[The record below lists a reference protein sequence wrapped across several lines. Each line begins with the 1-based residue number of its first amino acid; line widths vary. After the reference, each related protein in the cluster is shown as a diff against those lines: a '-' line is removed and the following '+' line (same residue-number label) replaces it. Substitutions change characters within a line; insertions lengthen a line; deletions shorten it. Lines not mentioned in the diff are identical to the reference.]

1 MNGNCNH
8 QRATVASL
16 IKRIPKEQTAML
28 SKKKLTLVM
37 LVFALVITGTAW
49 AGNKKI
55 MSTRAARVL
64 AERAIIESVY
74 GLKIRSS
81 EEVIDMIAASFVGKT
96 ESKTAA
102 DIQGIKID
110 EVVYDAEKDIAQ
122 ATASISLEEITNID
136 GQVLSLKG
144 KTFKRVGFATSTPA
158 NAGPIKALRA
168 AELDGY
174 KNLVKTVVGF
184 TLESQTTVENY
195 MLSSDVVKVKVM
207 ATTYL
212 ADLVDYGW
220 DDEGNAFV
228 KFKVNV
234 KDIEEL
240 LGAKIPGASDFVEV
254 EGHGAAIDDFSAAKK
269 QVSTDASNPPT
280 PNKQL

>member
-1 MNGNCNH
+1 
-8 QRATVASL
+8 
-16 IKRIPKEQTAML
+16 ML
-28 SKKKLTLVM
+28 SKNSILAGLLILIMTS
-37 LVFALVITGTAW
+37 TGAAW

-64 AERAIIESVY
+64 AERAIVESVY

-96 ESKTAA
+96 ESKTSAEM
-102 DIQGIKID
+102 QGIKID
-110 EVVYDAEKDIAQ
+110 EVIYDEEKDIAQ
-122 ATASISLEEITNID
+122 ATASISLNEITNID
-136 GQVLSLKG
+136 GQTLNLNG
-144 KTFKRVGFATSTPA
+144 KTFKRVAFATSTPA

-174 KNLVKTVVGF
+174 KNLVKSVVGF

-195 MLSSDVVKVKVM
+195 MLTSDVVKVKVM

-212 ADLVDYGW
+212 ADLKDYGW
-220 DDEGNAFV
+220 DQEGNAYV
-228 KFKVNV
+228 KFRVNV

-240 LGAKIPGASDFVEV
+240 LGAKIPGAAEYVEV
-254 EGHGAAIDDFSAAKK
+254 EGHGAATDDFSEAKK
-269 QVSTDASNPPT
+269 QVSADGKANQPA
-280 PNKQL
+280 NKSM

>member
-1 MNGNCNH
+1 
-8 QRATVASL
+8 
-16 IKRIPKEQTAML
+16 ML
-28 SKKKLTLVM
+28 TKNKIVLVTLV
-37 LVFALVITGTAW
+37 LSLFVACAAW

-64 AERAIIESVY
+64 AERAIVESVY
-74 GLKIRSS
+74 GLKIRST
-81 EEVIDMIAASFVGKT
+81 EEVIDMVAASFVGKT

-122 ATASISLEEITNID
+122 ATASISLDEITNID
-136 GQVLSLKG
+136 GQVLNLKG
-144 KTFKRVGFATSTPA
+144 KTFKRVAFATSTPA

-195 MLSSDVVKVKVM
+195 MLTSDAVKVKVM

-220 DDEGNAFV
+220 DQESNAFV
-228 KFKVNV
+228 KFRVNV

-240 LGAKIPGASDFVEV
+240 IGAKIPGATEYVEV
-254 EGHGAAIDDFSAAKK
+254 EGHGAAVDDFSDAHK
-269 QVSTDASNPPT
+269 QVATEDGKEVSPPQ
-280 PNKQL
+280 KQM

>member
-1 MNGNCNH
+1 
-8 QRATVASL
+8 
-16 IKRIPKEQTAML
+16 ML
-28 SKKKLTLVM
+28 SKNRLFPVVLI
-37 LVFALVITGTAW
+37 FALVVAGTAW

-64 AERAIIESVY
+64 AERAIVESVY

-96 ESKTAA
+96 ESKTSA

-122 ATASISLEEITNID
+122 ATASISLDEITNID

-220 DDEGNAFV
+220 DGEGNAFV

-240 LGAKIPGASDFVEV
+240 LGAKIPGATDFVEV
-254 EGHGAAIDDFSAAKK
+254 EGHGAAIDDFSEAKK
-269 QVSTDASNPPT
+269 QVATDEAKAPAPS
-280 PNKQL
+280 KQM

>member
-1 MNGNCNH
+1 MLTKKTIVLGTL
-8 QRATVASL
+8 ALSL
-16 IKRIPKEQTAML
+16 FVTCA
-28 SKKKLTLVM
+28 
-37 LVFALVITGTAW
+37 AW

-64 AERAIIESVY
+64 AERAIVESVY
-74 GLKIRSS
+74 GLKIRST
-81 EEVIDMIAASFVGKT
+81 EEVIDMVAASFVGKT
-96 ESKTAA
+96 ESKTSA

-122 ATASISLEEITNID
+122 ATATINLDQITNID
-136 GQVLSLKG
+136 GQVLNLQG
-144 KTFKRVGFATSTPA
+144 KTFKRVAFATSTPA

-195 MLSSDVVKVKVM
+195 MLTSDSVKVKVM

-220 DDEGNAFV
+220 DEESNAFV
-228 KFKVNV
+228 KFRVNI
-234 KDIEEL
+234 KDIEDL
-240 LGAKIPGASDFVEV
+240 VGAKIPGAGEYVEV
-254 EGHGAAIDDFSAAKK
+254 EGHGAAFDDFSEAKK
-269 QVSTDASNPPT
+269 KVASDDPKEMEPPK
-280 PNKQL
+280 KQM

>member
-1 MNGNCNH
+1 
-8 QRATVASL
+8 
-16 IKRIPKEQTAML
+16 ML
-28 SKKKLTLVM
+28 SKNRLFPVV
-37 LVFALVITGTAW
+37 LVFALVVAGTAW

-64 AERAIIESVY
+64 AERAIVESVY

-102 DIQGIKID
+102 DIQGIKIE

-122 ATASISLEEITNID
+122 ATASISLDEITNID

-195 MLSSDVVKVKVM
+195 MLTSDVVKVKVM

-212 ADLVDYGW
+212 ADLMDYGW
-220 DDEGNAFV
+220 DGEGNAFV

-240 LGAKIPGASDFVEV
+240 LGAKIPGATDFVEV
-254 EGHGAAIDDFSAAKK
+254 EGHGAAIDDFSEAKK
-269 QVSTDASNPPT
+269 QVATDDAKAPVPS
-280 PNKQL
+280 KKM

>member
-1 MNGNCNH
+1 
-8 QRATVASL
+8 
-16 IKRIPKEQTAML
+16 ML
-28 SKKKLTLVM
+28 SKKRIILVM
-37 LVFALVITGTAW
+37 LVLALVTTGSAW

-64 AERAIIESVY
+64 AERAIVESVY

-81 EEVIDMIAASFVGKT
+81 EEVVDMIAASFTGKT
-96 ESKTAA
+96 ESKTSA

-122 ATASISLEEITNID
+122 ATASISLDEITNID

-144 KTFKRVGFATSTPA
+144 KTFKRVGFSTSTPA

-220 DDEGNAFV
+220 DEEGNAFV
-228 KFKVNV
+228 KFKINV

-240 LGAKIPGASDFVEV
+240 LGAKIPGASEFVEV
-254 EGHGAAIDDFSAAKK
+254 EGHGAAVDDFSAAHK
-269 QVSTDASNPPT
+269 QVSTDDSKTAPAPK
-280 PNKQL
+280 KQL

>member
-1 MNGNCNH
+1 
-8 QRATVASL
+8 
-16 IKRIPKEQTAML
+16 ML

-81 EEVIDMIAASFVGKT
+81 EEVIDMIAASFVGRT

-122 ATASISLEEITNID
+122 ATASISLDEITNID

-220 DDEGNAFV
+220 DDEGNAYV

-240 LGAKIPGASDFVEV
+240 LGAKIPGATDFVEV

-269 QVSTDASNPPT
+269 QVSTDTSTPPT

>member
-1 MNGNCNH
+1 MLTKNKIVLVTL
-8 QRATVASL
+8 ALSL
-16 IKRIPKEQTAML
+16 
-28 SKKKLTLVM
+28 LVTC
-37 LVFALVITGTAW
+37 VAW

-64 AERAIIESVY
+64 AERAIVESVY
-74 GLKIRSS
+74 GLKIRST
-81 EEVIDMIAASFVGKT
+81 EEVVDMVAASFVGKT
-96 ESKTAA
+96 ESKTSA

-122 ATASISLEEITNID
+122 ATATINLDEITNID
-136 GQVLSLKG
+136 GQVLNLQG
-144 KTFKRVGFATSTPA
+144 KTFKRVAFATSTPA
-158 NAGPIKALRA
+158 NAGPIRALRA

-195 MLSSDVVKVKVM
+195 MLTSDSVKVKVM

-220 DDEGNAFV
+220 DEESNAFV
-228 KFKVNV
+228 KFRVNV
-234 KDIEEL
+234 KDIEDL
-240 LGAKIPGASDFVEV
+240 VGAKIPGAGEFVEV
-254 EGHGAAIDDFSAAKK
+254 EGHGAATDDFTEAQK
-269 QVSTDASNPPT
+269 QVVVEGGQQADPP
-280 PNKQL
+280 KQM

>member
-1 MNGNCNH
+1 M
-8 QRATVASL
+8 V
-16 IKRIPKEQTAML
+16 
-28 SKKKLTLVM
+28 SKKKIIPAMMVM
-37 LVFALVITGTAW
+37 ALLATTVAW
-49 AGNKKI
+49 GGNKKI

-64 AERAIIESVY
+64 AERAIVESVY

-81 EEVIDMIAASFVGKT
+81 EEVVDMIAASFTGKT

-110 EVVYDAEKDIAQ
+110 EVAYDVEKDIAQ
-122 ATASISLEEITNID
+122 ATASISLDQITNID
-136 GQVLSLKG
+136 GQTLNLKG
-144 KTFKRVGFATSTPA
+144 KTFKRVAFSTSTPA

-220 DDEGNAFV
+220 DQEGNAFV
-228 KFKVNV
+228 KFRVNV
-234 KDIEEL
+234 KDIEDL
-240 LGAKIPGASDFVEV
+240 IGAKIAGAGEFVEA
-254 EGHGAAIDDFSAAKK
+254 EGHGAAVDDFSDARKQVATDDGKPAEAPKK
-269 QVSTDASNPPT
+269 QM
-280 PNKQL
+280 

>member
-1 MNGNCNH
+1 
-8 QRATVASL
+8 
-16 IKRIPKEQTAML
+16 ML
-28 SKKKLTLVM
+28 SKNRIVLVTLVIAAV
-37 LVFALVITGTAW
+37 LTGTAW

-64 AERAIIESVY
+64 AERAIVESVY
-74 GLKIRSS
+74 GLKIRST
-81 EEVIDMIAASFVGKT
+81 EEVVDMIAASFTGKT
-96 ESKTAA
+96 ESKTSA

-122 ATASISLEEITNID
+122 ATASITLDEITNID

-144 KTFKRVGFATSTPA
+144 KTFKRVGFSTSTPA

-220 DDEGNAFV
+220 DGEGNAFV

-240 LGAKIPGASDFVEV
+240 LGAKIPGASDFIEV
-254 EGHGAAIDDFSAAKK
+254 EGHGAAVDDFSAAHK
-269 QVSTDASNPPT
+269 QVSADDSKPAAAPK
-280 PNKQL
+280 KQL

>member
-1 MNGNCNH
+1 
-8 QRATVASL
+8 
-16 IKRIPKEQTAML
+16 ML
-28 SKKKLTLVM
+28 SKNKAFVVLLIAVM
-37 LVFALVITGTAW
+37 GSVGVAW

-64 AERAIIESVY
+64 AERAIVESVY

-81 EEVIDMIAASFVGKT
+81 EEVVDMIAASFVGKT
-96 ESKTAA
+96 ESKTSA

-122 ATASISLEEITNID
+122 ASASITLDEITNID

-144 KTFKRVGFATSTPA
+144 KTFKRVAFATSTPA

-220 DDEGNAFV
+220 DEEGNAFV
-228 KFKVNV
+228 KFRVNV

-240 LGAKIPGASDFVEV
+240 LGATIPGAGDYVEV
-254 EGHGAAIDDFSAAKK
+254 EGHGASVDDFSEAKK
-269 QVSTDASNPPT
+269 QVAAEAPQASGE
-280 PNKQL
+280 PNKQM

>member
-1 MNGNCNH
+1 
-8 QRATVASL
+8 
-16 IKRIPKEQTAML
+16 ML
-28 SKKKLTLVM
+28 SKNRLFSGVLA
-37 LVFALVITGTAW
+37 FALVVTGTVVW

-64 AERAIIESVY
+64 AERAIVESVY

-122 ATASISLEEITNID
+122 ATASISLDEITNID

-220 DDEGNAFV
+220 DGEGNAFV
-228 KFKVNV
+228 KFQVNV

-240 LGAKIPGASDFVEV
+240 LGAKIPGATDLVEV
-254 EGHGAAIDDFSAAKK
+254 EGHGAAIDDFSEAKK
-269 QVSTDASNPPT
+269 QVATDGVQAPASSN
-280 PNKQL
+280 QM

>member
-1 MNGNCNH
+1 MVM
-8 QRATVASL
+8 ALLVTAVAW
-16 IKRIPKEQTAML
+16 
-28 SKKKLTLVM
+28 
-37 LVFALVITGTAW
+37 G
-49 AGNKKI
+49 GNKKI

-64 AERAIIESVY
+64 AERAIVESVY

-81 EEVIDMIAASFVGKT
+81 EEVIDMIAASFTGKT

-110 EVVYDAEKDIAQ
+110 EVAYDAEKDIAQ
-122 ATASISLEEITNID
+122 ATASISLDQITNID
-136 GQVLSLKG
+136 GQILNLKG
-144 KTFKRVGFATSTPA
+144 KTFKRVAFSTSTPA

-220 DDEGNAFV
+220 DQEGNAFV
-228 KFKVNV
+228 KFRVNV
-234 KDIEEL
+234 KDIEDL
-240 LGAKIPGASDFVEV
+240 IGAKIPGAGEFVEA
-254 EGHGAAIDDFSAAKK
+254 EGHGAAVDDFSDAHKQVATDDGKPAAAPKK
-269 QVSTDASNPPT
+269 QM
-280 PNKQL
+280 

>member
-1 MNGNCNH
+1 LVKNLGGCKN
-8 QRATVASL
+8 VADE
-16 IKRIPKEQTAML
+16 RENKEETTMVSQKQIVTGL
-28 SKKKLTLVM
+28 LVLVM
-37 LVFALVITGTAW
+37 ISGGTVW

-64 AERAIIESVY
+64 AERAIVESVY
-74 GLKIRSS
+74 GLKIRST
-81 EEVIDMIAASFVGKT
+81 EEVVDMIATSFVGKT
-96 ESKTAA
+96 ESKTSAEM
-102 DIQGIKID
+102 QGIEIN

-122 ATASISLEEITNID
+122 ATASISLNEITNID
-136 GQVLSLKG
+136 GQTPNLKG

-184 TLESQTTVENY
+184 TLDSQTTVENY
-195 MLSSDVVKVKVM
+195 MLTSDVVKVKVM

-212 ADLVDYGW
+212 ADLTDYGW
-220 DDEGNAFV
+220 DQEGNSFV

-240 LGAKIPGASDFVEV
+240 LGAKIPGAADFIEV
-254 EGHGAAIDDFSAAKK
+254 EGHGAATDDFTEAKNQVAAGGK
-269 QVSTDASNPPT
+269 TN
-280 PNKQL
+280 

>member
-1 MNGNCNH
+1 
-8 QRATVASL
+8 
-16 IKRIPKEQTAML
+16 
-28 SKKKLTLVM
+28 
-37 LVFALVITGTAW
+37 
-49 AGNKKI
+49 

-64 AERAIIESVY
+64 AERAIVESVY
-74 GLKIRSS
+74 GLKIRST
-81 EEVIDMIAASFVGKT
+81 EEVIDMVAASFVGKT
-96 ESKTAA
+96 ESKTSA

-122 ATASISLEEITNID
+122 ATATINLDEITNID
-136 GQVLSLKG
+136 GQVLNLQG
-144 KTFKRVGFATSTPA
+144 KTFKRVAFATSTPA

-195 MLSSDVVKVKVM
+195 MLTSDSVKVKVM

-220 DDEGNAFV
+220 DEESNAFV
-228 KFKVNV
+228 KFRVNV
-234 KDIEEL
+234 KDIEDL
-240 LGAKIPGASDFVEV
+240 VGAKIPGAGEYVEV
-254 EGHGAAIDDFSAAKK
+254 EGHGAAIDDFTEAKK
-269 QVSTDASNPPT
+269 QVAVEGGQPADPP
-280 PNKQL
+280 KQM

>member
-1 MNGNCNH
+1 
-8 QRATVASL
+8 
-16 IKRIPKEQTAML
+16 ML
-28 SKKKLTLVM
+28 SKNKIILAILVV
-37 LVFALVITGTAW
+37 VFTVTGTAW

-64 AERAIIESVY
+64 AERAIVESVY

-110 EVVYDAEKDIAQ
+110 EVIYDAEKDIAQ
-122 ATASISLEEITNID
+122 ATASISLDEITNID

-220 DDEGNAFV
+220 DQEGNAYV

-240 LGAKIPGASDFVEV
+240 LGAKIPGATDFVEV
-254 EGHGAAIDDFSAAKK
+254 EGHGAAIDDFSTAQKK
-269 QVSTDASNPPT
+269 VTNDEGGAPA

>member
-1 MNGNCNH
+1 
-8 QRATVASL
+8 
-16 IKRIPKEQTAML
+16 ML
-28 SKKKLTLVM
+28 SKNRIVPVM
-37 LVFALVITGTAW
+37 LVLAVVISGTAW

-64 AERAIIESVY
+64 AERAIVESVY

-81 EEVIDMIAASFVGKT
+81 EEVVDMIAASFTGKT

-122 ATASISLEEITNID
+122 ATASISLDEITNID

-144 KTFKRVGFATSTPA
+144 KVFKRVGFATSTPA

-195 MLSSDVVKVKVM
+195 LLTSDVVKVKVM

-212 ADLVDYGW
+212 ADLTDYGW
-220 DDEGNAFV
+220 DGEGNAYV

-234 KDIEEL
+234 KDIEDL
-240 LGAKIPGASDFVEV
+240 IGAKIPGAGDFVEV
-254 EGHGAAIDDFSAAKK
+254 EGHGASVDDFSAAHKT
-269 QVSTDASNPPT
+269 VSTEDSAAPAA
-280 PNKQL
+280 NKQL

>member
-1 MNGNCNH
+1 
-8 QRATVASL
+8 
-16 IKRIPKEQTAML
+16 ML
-28 SKKKLTLVM
+28 SKNRAFVVLLVAI
-37 LVFALVITGTAW
+37 VGSVTVAW

-64 AERAIIESVY
+64 AERAIVESVY

-81 EEVIDMIAASFVGKT
+81 EEVVDMIAASFVGKT
-96 ESKTAA
+96 ESKTSA

-122 ATASISLEEITNID
+122 ATASISLDEITNID

-144 KTFKRVGFATSTPA
+144 KTFKRVAFATSTPA

-195 MLSSDVVKVKVM
+195 LLTSDVVKVKVM

-220 DDEGNAFV
+220 DEEGNAYV
-228 KFKVNV
+228 KFRVNV

-240 LGAKIPGASDFVEV
+240 LGATIPGAGEFVEV
-254 EGHGAAIDDFSAAKK
+254 EGHGASVDDFSEAKK
-269 QVSTDASNPPT
+269 QVTAENPQVSEEA
-280 PNKQL
+280 NKQM

>member
-1 MNGNCNH
+1 
-8 QRATVASL
+8 
-16 IKRIPKEQTAML
+16 ML
-28 SKKKLTLVM
+28 TKNKFVLVTLV
-37 LVFALVITGTAW
+37 LSLFVACTAW

-64 AERAIIESVY
+64 AERAIVESVY
-74 GLKIRSS
+74 GLKIRST
-81 EEVIDMIAASFVGKT
+81 EEVVDMVAASFVGKT

-102 DIQGIKID
+102 DIQGIRID

-122 ATASISLEEITNID
+122 ATASIGRDEITNID

-144 KTFKRVGFATSTPA
+144 KTFKRVAFATSTPA

-195 MLSSDVVKVKVM
+195 MLTSDAVKVKVM

-220 DDEGNAFV
+220 DEESNAFV

-240 LGAKIPGASDFVEV
+240 IGAKIPGASQYVEV
-254 EGHGAAIDDFSAAKK
+254 EGHGSAVDDFSEAHKKVATEDGKEASPPKK
-269 QVSTDASNPPT
+269 QM
-280 PNKQL
+280 